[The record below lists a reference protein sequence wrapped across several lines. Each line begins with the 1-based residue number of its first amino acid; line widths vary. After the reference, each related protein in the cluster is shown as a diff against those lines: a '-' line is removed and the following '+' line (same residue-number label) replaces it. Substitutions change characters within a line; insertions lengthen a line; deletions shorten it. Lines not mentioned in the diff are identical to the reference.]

1 MLCRGYINYFIYNV
15 MCLCKKNFMNF
26 VFRKCVIKIYYNK
39 IVFVCVLEEIV
50 CKWIWKKFEMSIV
63 IVRLW
68 MNFVIEEWGIE
79 IFEIFCSNNRS
90 IRYFDWLLIL
100 FWFGFVCVW
109 IIWFLYLMV
118 VRGVCFICDR
128 IRCIYVILF

>member
-1 MLCRGYINYFIYNV
+1 
-15 MCLCKKNFMNF
+15 MCLFKKKFMNF

-68 MNFVIEEWGIE
+68 MNFVIEEWGI
-79 IFEIFCSNNRS
+79 
-90 IRYFDWLLIL
+90 D
-100 FWFGFVCVW
+100 FVV
-109 IIWFLYLMV
+109 IIEV
-118 VRGVCFICDR
+118 
-128 IRCIYVILF
+128 